1 MCVRVKNRPRL
12 LPRPLSP
19 WRSGGI
25 SVPPA
30 PVQTNGARPGPA
42 RCERGC
48 AQRARPRAQHHPGLG
63 RAGPGRTRRGGG
75 AAAPLGRE
83 SGPRW
88 RVRVLRA
95 AAVFPGP
102 SMARCC
108 WLSLRLIGAG
118 CAGLP
123 TGSERSPAGTPL
135 LTSSCWDSATFPAKP
150 GFIMCVCTAAPA
162 ARSGGGKGAR
172 TKKREGGWRELK
184 KIKTQGSSGSSG
196 SNEGRSGATFQR
208 ITHGG
213 S

>member
-25 SVPPA
+25 SVPPPRCRRTGPG
-30 PVQTNGARPGPA
+30 PVRPGVSGAALSGPG
-42 RCERGC
+42 RGLSTT
-48 AQRARPRAQHHPGLG
+48 RAW
-63 RAGPGRTRRGGG
+63 AGPGRTRRGGG

>member
-1 MCVRVKNRPRL
+1 MHMKGNSTRL
-12 LPRPLSP
+12 R
-19 WRSGGI
+19 GGLRAAGPAAEP
-25 SVPPA
+25 PPA
-30 PVQTNGARPGPA
+30 G
-42 RCERGC
+42 RG
-48 AQRARPRAQHHPGLG
+48 GV
-63 RAGPGRTRRGGG
+63 RGGG
-75 AAAPLGRE
+75 ARLLRAVPRRSARRRRVRSAAA
-83 SGPRW
+83 
-88 RVRVLRA
+88 VRVLRA

>member
-1 MCVRVKNRPRL
+1 MFKNPHNFFRGGRAVPIRGGFHRTPPPPGADQRQLVPPPRGAARRGTGRGATTDRAGRGARFRAAPRRSARRPRV
-12 LPRPLSP
+12 
-19 WRSGGI
+19 RS
-25 SVPPA
+25 
-30 PVQTNGARPGPA
+30 
-42 RCERGC
+42 
-48 AQRARPRAQHHPGLG
+48 
-63 RAGPGRTRRGGG
+63 
-75 AAAPLGRE
+75 AAA
-83 SGPRW
+83 
-88 RVRVLRA
+88 VRVLRT

>member
-1 MCVRVKNRPRL
+1 MLGGAVRCGAM
-12 LPRPLSP
+12 
-19 WRSGGI
+19 RSGA
-25 SVPPA
+25 V
-30 PVQTNGARPGPA
+30 RL
-42 RCERGC
+42 RG
-48 AQRARPRAQHHPGLG
+48 
-63 RAGPGRTRRGGG
+63 RRRVRS
-75 AAAPLGRE
+75 AAA
-83 SGPRW
+83 
-88 RVRVLRA
+88 VRVLRA

-196 SNEGRSGATFQR
+196 SDEGRSGATFQR
-208 ITHGG
+208 MTHGG